1 VDRQPSPAAA
11 RPSVS
16 VWFGKI
22 EIMAN
27 RTQGSFPLGRHGPSV
42 QAAAPAHDLGPA
54 LTPGVR
60 PTDAADEPPEP
71 WRTR

>member
-1 VDRQPSPAAA
+1 MDRQPSPAAA

-27 RTQGSFPLGRHGPSV
+27 RTRGRSRWAVTDLASRRRHRLMTLG
-42 QAAAPAHDLGPA
+42 QL
-54 LTPGVR
+54 
-60 PTDAADEPPEP
+60 
-71 WRTR
+71 